1 MKKAQYFYLLRRGFF
16 SGGGL
21 DSDYKAVLAEAED
34 LGYTAPSRS
43 QQLLQSNLVKALK
56 NAGVWDKL
64 DLLYVMAGEQENF
77 ARLNWKA
84 PASFELANS
93 GTPTFTSN
101 KGFSNGGGSNYLDTT
116 FNFSTDGDSYTLND
130 AGTFVAFPIMS
141 TTSETNNRVYG
152 NEEPTSANFLSP
164 RIDVDGSSS
173 ANRNWINGSDYQ
185 DPTTALDFHKDK
197 HTIFFQNRTD
207 ASTANYRST
216 DLTIDD
222 VKSAEDTASN
232 SSSLLNDNLVLLQSK
247 GAYLESTATI
257 GLFGLGSSLTAV
269 EMAAVE
275 TAYYDNYYL
284 EVVNAPV
291 NTVAPAISGTAERG
305 ETLTATTGTWSGTG
319 TLSYAYQWTRDGVD
333 ISGANA
339 STYTLVADDDNA
351 DIYCSVIAIDDEG
364 SASADSNTLGPVLGE
379 PTLLVAPVASGTPEV
394 DQVLSTT
401 DGTWQG
407 KPTITITYQWR
418 RNTVNISGATSS
430 TYTLVSADLNALVD
444 CQVTATNSIRST
456 SADTNDL
463 GPIEA
468 APVIP
473 AAPSISGVPTI
484 AGTAKV
490 GETLTATAA
499 SATGEPTP
507 TTSWQWERSDNGTTG
522 WASISG
528 ATSNTYTAVSADES
542 KYLRVVQTETNT
554 EGSDSAN
561 SAATAQVAAA
571 FDYLLDDYSGAA
583 AAYSLRLLDSTYS
596 GNAIKVRRASDNTEQ
611 DIGFS
616 NNELDTSSLE
626 SFCSGTDGF
635 ITTWYDQSG
644 NANSIVV
651 STASQ
656 QPKIVSSGS
665 TITDGGKASITLDE
679 QFSQSLEIPIAASST
694 QDLFQVHKTN
704 DTSFILFRDTL
715 STARY
720 VWAATDG
727 STSNVLTSNYGTPS
741 LFVNGTS
748 QNPQNRDALNSLL
761 STNNQVLMSS
771 IGGDSSAFTG
781 NIRWGYYSSSFIYD
795 GNVQEI
801 IFYNSD
807 QSSNRSGIETNIN
820 NYYSIY

>member
-16 SGGGL
+16 SGGGR
-21 DSDYKAVLAEAED
+21 
-34 LGYTAPSRS
+34 G
-43 QQLLQSNLVKALK
+43 
-56 NAGVWDKL
+56 
-64 DLLYVMAGEQENF
+64 
-77 ARLNWKA
+77 
-84 PASFELANS
+84 
-93 GTPTFTSN
+93 
-101 KGFSNGGGSNYLDTT
+101 
-116 FNFSTDGDSYTLND
+116 
-130 AGTFVAFPIMS
+130 
-141 TTSETNNRVYG
+141 
-152 NEEPTSANFLSP
+152 
-164 RIDVDGSSS
+164 
-173 ANRNWINGSDYQ
+173 
-185 DPTTALDFHKDK
+185 
-197 HTIFFQNRTD
+197 
-207 ASTANYRST
+207 
-216 DLTIDD
+216 
-222 VKSAEDTASN
+222 
-232 SSSLLNDNLVLLQSK
+232 
-247 GAYLESTATI
+247 
-257 GLFGLGSSLTAV
+257 
-269 EMAAVE
+269 
-275 TAYYDNYYL
+275 
-284 EVVNAPV
+284 PV
-291 NTVAPAISGTAERG
+291 NTSAPVITSDSGNVNRETPPP
-305 ETLTATTGTWSGTG
+305 TLTSTTGTWTGTG
-319 TLSYAYQWTRDGVD
+319 AITFAYQWQRNNVD
-333 ISGANA
+333 ISGATS

-351 DIYCSVIAIDDEG
+351 NILCVITATDDEG
-364 SASADSNTLGPVLGE
+364 SRIKRSNTLGPVLGI
-379 PTLLVAPVASGTPEV
+379 PTALVNPVASGTPEV
-394 DQVLSTT
+394 DEVLTTT
-401 DGTWQG
+401 DGIWQG
-407 KPTITITYQWR
+407 LPEITIAYQWR
-418 RNTVNISGATSS
+418 RDSVNISGATSN

-444 CQVTATNSIRST
+444 CQVTATNSIRSV

-463 GPIEA
+463 GPIQA

-473 AAPSISGVPTI
+473 VAPSISGAPTI
-484 AGTAKV
+484 SGTAKV

-528 ATSNTYTAVSADES
+528 ATSSTYTAVSADES

-771 IGGDSSAFTG
+771 IGGDSSAFTD